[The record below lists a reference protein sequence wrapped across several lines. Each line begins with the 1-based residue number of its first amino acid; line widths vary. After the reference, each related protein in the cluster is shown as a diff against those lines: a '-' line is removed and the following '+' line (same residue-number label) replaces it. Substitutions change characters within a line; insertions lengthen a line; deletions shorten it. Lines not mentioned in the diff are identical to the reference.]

1 MMTINE
7 LGVFVLFL
15 AAAGMLAVAVIL
27 AGAISISFAI
37 NSKPTLDADSVVGEA
52 TKI

>member
-1 MMTINE
+1 
-7 LGVFVLFL
+7 
-15 AAAGMLAVAVIL
+15 MLAVAVIL